1 VTRVAGLVD
10 SLARACSADWRDLFD
25 ATGRAELQSIV
36 RTAFVDTAACVLAGR
51 AEAPTRIALQWAAQ
65 RYAASQDC
73 SLLFGGQ
80 RMGSNGAA
88 LVNAVAGHALD
99 YDDVALAGHPS
110 VVLVPALWAEHER
123 GGARGFDLVQAYAKG
138 YAVWGELQRRQR
150 SSLHARGWHP
160 SAVFGVVA
168 AAAAVSALRGLS
180 PGQTANAIGIA
191 ASLAGG
197 VIANFGSM
205 TKPLHAGLAAEGG
218 ISAAELAQ
226 LGLTASADALDGKA
240 GLLNALVGADSVDTE
255 GPCPEDLHSTLL
267 RVRPGIKKYP
277 ACYAAHRVVDG
288 VLDIARAHGVRAQD
302 VLAVDAFISET
313 TAAVLRHHAPATLD
327 EARFSLEFAVAS
339 ALVHGALGVA
349 QVSEAALAHPQV
361 RELMPRVHTHT
372 VQTSCPLEP
381 SFALT
386 DRVTLALRGGETL
399 DSGPIRFARGHAQL
413 PLDEAQ
419 LREKLEACAGG
430 DRQLA
435 AGVLQRIDSSLAGGP

>member
-1 VTRVAGLVD
+1 MAGLGD
-10 SLARACSADWRDLFD
+10 SLARICSADWRELAD
-25 ATGRAELQSIV
+25 APGRADLHRIV

-51 AEAPTRIALQWAAQ
+51 SEAPTRIALQWATQ
-65 RYAASQDC
+65 RFAASPDA
-73 SLLFGGQ
+73 SLLFGDQ
-80 RMGSNGAA
+80 RLGSGGAA

-123 GGARGFDLVQAYAKG
+123 SGVGGFDLVQAYAKG

-150 SSLHARGWHP
+150 SSLHGRGWHP

-168 AAAAVSALRGLS
+168 AAAAVSALRGLTREQS
-180 PGQTANAIGIA
+180 AHAIGIA

-218 ISAAELAQ
+218 ITAAELAQ
-226 LGLTASADALDGKA
+226 AGLTASPDALDGKA
-240 GLLNALVGADSVDTE
+240 GLLNALAGADNVDTRS
-255 GPCPEDLHSTLL
+255 PVPADMHSLLL

-277 ACYAAHRVVDG
+277 ACYAAHRVIDG
-288 VLDIARAHGVRAQD
+288 VLDLAREHGVAARD
-302 VLAVDAFISET
+302 VASVDAFISET
-313 TAAVLRHHAPATLD
+313 TAGVLRHHAPATLD

-349 QVSEAALAHPQV
+349 EVSELALADPRV
-361 RELMPRVHTHT
+361 RELMPLVHTHT
-372 VQTSCPLEP
+372 VQTSCPIEP

-386 DRVTLALRGGETL
+386 DRVTLTLRSGQVL
-399 DSGPIRFARGHAQL
+399 DSGPIRFARGHAEL

-419 LREKLEACAGG
+419 LRDKLESCAGG

-435 AGVLQRIDSSLAGGP
+435 AGVLARIDAALATDR